1 MGLRPR
7 ARFACASSSAI
18 SYVGILW
25 FLSPVGLKTGLDFA
39 HYCLKSG
46 MVFKG
51 TTMAYEELPPEILLG
66 VSQPPPPPPTPPPTP
81 APPTHT
87 RASNLLMA
95 LSGFLQAKKMFH
107 ATLSAWKFQTQLKG
121 WSCYMDC
128 TVQGDLLGPLL
139 NVRLLRRDEMW
150 LLPLIF

>member
-66 VSQPPPPPPTPPPTP
+66 VSQPPPPPPLPPTP

-95 LSGFLQAKKMFH
+95 LSGFF
-107 ATLSAWKFQTQLKG
+107 TS
-121 WSCYMDC
+121 
-128 TVQGDLLGPLL
+128 
-139 NVRLLRRDEMW
+139 
-150 LLPLIF
+150 